1 MWAVIV
7 GDFVLLNMDGAVGE
21 SADRLQ
27 ATKDDPRKCPFG
39 NLMRKTNINRHYKTT
54 TLSLKN
60 KVRLWLMASM
70 LVVGGVVVTMA
81 QRQQGRAGVVKQ
93 LTEYKY

>member
-1 MWAVIV
+1 MMNRIIIVI
-7 GDFVLLNMDGAVGE
+7 
-21 SADRLQ
+21 
-27 ATKDDPRKCPFG
+27 K
-39 NLMRKTNINRHYKTT
+39 NR
-54 TLSLKN
+54 
-60 KVRLWLMASM
+60 VRLWLMASM